1 MPLALLALAIGAFGI
16 GTTEFVIMGL
26 LPDVADDLGI
36 SVPSA
41 GHLVSAYALGV
52 VIGAPLL
59 AAVTARMARRKVLIG
74 LMVLFVAG
82 NALSAFAPG
91 YDSLLAARFL
101 SGLPHGAFFGVG
113 AVVATT
119 LVAPERKARSVSLMF
134 LGLTIANVAGVPVAT
149 LVGQHLGW
157 RATFLG
163 VSLIGLVAIASLA
176 VLIPY
181 DREAPVPS
189 VGLRSELSAL
199 KSLPV
204 WLALGTTVAG
214 FGALFSAYSYVTPML
229 TDSAG
234 FAESSVTLLLALFGV
249 GATVGNLV
257 GGRLADHSLR
267 RTLFGG
273 MASLAGVLALFPVMM
288 SAQWSAAV
296 AVTLLGVAAFVTGSP
311 LQMMVMEK
319 AAAGP
324 SLASS
329 ANQAAFNLAN
339 AGGAWIGG
347 ACSGRRVRGDVACGG
362 GSWSCRAGAGS
373 CGGCVHGG
381 CAAGVAEWARA
392 GCGWACAG
400 AGGGCAALRPGAGCV
415 WLVAQFPAPLKNDG
429 HPAFLKA
436 TATLRPVK
444 AAAHPAFDSSRS
456 SSFASLTRENAS
468 AIDCATAPAIPTHS
482 ANL

>member
-16 GTTEFVIMGL
+16 GTTEFVMMGL

-249 GATVGNLV
+249 GATIGNLV
-257 GGRLADHSLR
+257 GGRLSDHSLR

-273 MASLAGVLALFPVMM
+273 MTSLAVILALFPAMM
-288 SAQWSAAV
+288 STQWTAALAV
-296 AVTLLGVAAFVTGSP
+296 ALLGIAAFITGSP
-311 LQMMVMEK
+311 LQLMVMEK
-319 AAAGP
+319 ASAGP

-347 ACSGRRVRGDVACGG
+347 LTLAAGFGVTSPAV
-362 GSWSCRAGAGS
+362 AGAALAVLGL
-373 CGGCVHGG
+373 GV
-381 CAAGVAEWARA
+381 AGVAYIVDVRRGSQGGRERVVA
-392 GCGWACAG
+392 GHVPEQVG
-400 AGGGCAALRPGAGCV
+400 V
-415 WLVAQFPAPLKNDG
+415 VQ
-429 HPAFLKA
+429 H
-436 TATLRPVK
+436 
-444 AAAHPAFDSSRS
+444 
-456 SSFASLTRENAS
+456 
-468 AIDCATAPAIPTHS
+468 
-482 ANL
+482 

>member
-16 GTTEFVIMGL
+16 GTTEFVMMGL

-59 AAVTARMARRKVLIG
+59 AAVTARMARRTVLIG

-91 YDSLLAARFL
+91 YESLLAARFL

-134 LGLTIANVAGVPVAT
+134 LGLTIANIAGVPVAT
-149 LVGQHLGW
+149 LIGQHLGW

-163 VSLIGLVAIASLA
+163 VSVIGLVAIASLA
-176 VLIPY
+176 ALIPY

-189 VGLRSELSAL
+189 AGLRGELAAL
-199 KSLPV
+199 RSLPV

-267 RTLFGG
+267 KTLFGG
-273 MASLAGVLALFPVMM
+273 MASLAGVLALFPVLM
-288 SAQWSAAV
+288 SAQWSAAL

-319 AAAGP
+319 ASAGP

-347 ACSGRRVRGDVACGG
+347 LALTAGFGVTSPAV
-362 GSWSCRAGAGS
+362 AGAALAVLGL
-373 CGGCVHGG
+373 GV
-381 CAAGVAEWARA
+381 AGVAYGVDVRRGPRVGHERVVA
-392 GCGWACAG
+392 GHMPEQVGVV
-400 AGGGCAALRPGAGCV
+400 R
-415 WLVAQFPAPLKNDG
+415 
-429 HPAFLKA
+429 H
-436 TATLRPVK
+436 
-444 AAAHPAFDSSRS
+444 
-456 SSFASLTRENAS
+456 
-468 AIDCATAPAIPTHS
+468 
-482 ANL
+482 